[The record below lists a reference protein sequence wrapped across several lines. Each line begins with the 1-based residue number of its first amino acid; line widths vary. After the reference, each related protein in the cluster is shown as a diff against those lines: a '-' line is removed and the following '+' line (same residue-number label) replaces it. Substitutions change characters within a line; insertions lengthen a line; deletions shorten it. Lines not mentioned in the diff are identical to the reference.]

1 MAAVSLSGP
10 VASLDSEPAAAPSG
24 GWLRLAWR
32 APALGLW
39 VLGGLAWV
47 LLIHHRLP
55 ASSQRW
61 VVRAFARGVLL
72 WCGVRLEPEIRG
84 PAQPRALVPHPAL
97 VVANHV
103 SWIDIYVA
111 HALEPMTFIA
121 KADIARWPVL
131 GRLATAAR
139 TVYIERG
146 NRQAIRGV
154 IEAVEAR
161 FDAGERVMFF
171 PEGTTSDGLS
181 LLPFHSNLFVVVANR
196 PGLPVVPLTLQYW
209 QAGRPSSRAAY
220 VGEMTL
226 VGSMVQIMRSRGL
239 VARPIVHPPIPG
251 AQQMDRRALAAH
263 AQEVIGQSMAS
274 C

>member
-1 MAAVSLSGP
+1 M
-10 VASLDSEPAAAPSG
+10 
-24 GWLRLAWR
+24 
-32 APALGLW
+32 
-39 VLGGLAWV
+39 
-47 LLIHHRLP
+47 
-55 ASSQRW
+55 
-61 VVRAFARGVLL
+61 
-72 WCGVRLEPEIRG
+72 
-84 PAQPRALVPHPAL
+84 
-97 VVANHV
+97 
-103 SWIDIYVA
+103 
-111 HALEPMTFIA
+111 
-121 KADIARWPVL
+121 
-131 GRLATAAR
+131 
-139 TVYIERG
+139 
-146 NRQAIRGV
+146 